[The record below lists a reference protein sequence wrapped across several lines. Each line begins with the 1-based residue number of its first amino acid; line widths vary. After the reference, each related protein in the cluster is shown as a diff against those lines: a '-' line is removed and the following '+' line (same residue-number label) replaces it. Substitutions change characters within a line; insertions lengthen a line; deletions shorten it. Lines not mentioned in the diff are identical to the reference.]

1 MRQICLQPGA
11 DLSGFKQAARR
22 LIADN
27 VSPCDVLWSGDTE
40 PSLFEMAPAFAS
52 TKNAPAFSIPR
63 ALAELTQAVICHSD
77 PERYALLYETLYR
90 TAHGERS
97 LLENAS
103 DPLVHRLFRMEKSVR
118 RDIHKMHAFLRFRS
132 IQSDDGKE
140 RLVAWFEP
148 DHFILEASA
157 QFFIDRFRCFDW
169 AILTPLGSLHWD
181 GKRLEHGTALPRE
194 SVMPDRFE
202 ASWQIYFENI
212 FNPARLNVKAMLT
225 EMPKKYWRNLP
236 ETQAVSSL
244 VRSATARVNKMVM
257 QAPTLSRK
265 PKLAERSLAPDHK
278 PQSLEELNAII
289 SAAEP
294 MVQGSPHAVLG
305 EGPLNAEIV
314 FVGEQ
319 PGDMEDQ
326 LGRPFVGPAGQ
337 LLDRVMAEAHIDRKK
352 IYVTNAVK
360 HFKYEQRG
368 KRRLHQSPTAGEIS
382 KYRWWLKQELE
393 LIKPKLVVTLG
404 ASAALAVKGKAISV
418 TRYRG
423 PMDFDPWPGF
433 VTVHPS
439 YLLRIPDE
447 AAKHQAYDDFRK
459 DLIAIHDLAEM
470 YAAAE

>member
-1 MRQICLQPGA
+1 MQQISLQPGA
-11 DLSGFKQAARR
+11 DLSGFKQAARK
-22 LIADN
+22 LVAGN
-27 VSPCDVLWSGDTE
+27 VLPCDAIWSCTAE
-40 PSLFEMAPAFAS
+40 PSLFEAAS
-52 TKNAPAFSIPR
+52 TLADKNAPAFSIPR
-63 ALAELTQAVICHSD
+63 ALADLTQAVICHSD
-77 PERYALLYETLYR
+77 PERYALLYEALYR

-118 RDIHKMHAFLRFRS
+118 RDLHKMHAFLRFRS
-132 IQSDDGKE
+132 VFADDDKE

-148 DHFILEASA
+148 DHFILEASS

-169 AILTPLGSLHWD
+169 TILTPLGSPHWD
-181 GKRLEHGTALPRE
+181 GERLEKGPALPRE

-202 ASWQIYFENI
+202 ASWQIYFESI

-236 ETQAVSSL
+236 ETQAVTSL
-244 VRSATARVNKMVM
+244 VRSATARVNEMVM
-257 QAPTLSRK
+257 EAPALPRK
-265 PKLAERSLAPDHK
+265 PKLAACATLPDQTPH
-278 PQSLEELNAII
+278 SLEDLNAII
-289 SAAEP
+289 TAAEP
-294 MVQGSPHAVLG
+294 MVQGSTRAVLG
-305 EGPLNAEIV
+305 EGPRHADIV

-337 LLDRVMAEAHIDRKK
+337 LLDRAMAEAGLDRKK

-393 LIKPKLVVTLG
+393 LIKPKLVVALG
-404 ASAALAVKGKAISV
+404 ASAALALKGKAISV
-418 TRYRG
+418 TRCRG
-423 PMDFDPWPGF
+423 PIEFDPWHGF

-447 AAKHQAYDDFRK
+447 AAKTQAYEDFRN
-459 DLIAIHDLAEM
+459 DLIAIHDVAEM
-470 YAAAE
+470 NAAA